1 MRETPPQHTG
11 LPPSVRRWQERQQRR
26 EVRMKRAEGPAV
38 PVLATMLVG
47 VLLAL
52 VAGWLAWGWQR
63 RSLFSPVPQAASQVQ
78 RTDQTV
84 ASSTSL
90 RNAAEQLNQ
99 RLEALQINRAWFKR
113 LMEAAD
119 AGTVMEQDA
128 WLVLI
133 QQLPLPLHLRLGR
146 LRERDL
152 YPFYNALEE
161 DGIDPQLFE
170 HTVHGQLEQFI
181 RIADLDA
188 SNWTTEPWRQLWLA
202 TALDL
207 QPAFRRQ
214 DITVMKDAEASRPAT
229 GHGYLQ
235 PGESAVFKVDIQPD
249 ALEAATPDRAGL
261 ASSGYR
267 LTAQLFGSEA
277 MKLMIFKNGMTP
289 DTLDHLPVEK
299 EITFSPGDDLN
310 LLITN
315 KGLAGGFYSY
325 KIPAID

>member
-1 MRETPPQHTG
+1 MRGTPPQHTN

-26 EVRMKRAEGPAV
+26 EVRMKRAEGPAI
-38 PVLATMLVG
+38 PVITTMLLG

-52 VAGWLAWGWQR
+52 TAGWLAWGWQR
-63 RSLFSPVPQAASQVQ
+63 RSLFSPAPRAASRVQ
-78 RTDQTV
+78 RTDQTA

-99 RLEALQINRAWFKR
+99 RLEALQINRTWFKR

-119 AGTVMEQDA
+119 ASTAADQDA

-133 QQLPLPLHLRLGR
+133 QRLPLPLQLRLGR
-146 LRERDL
+146 LQERDL
-152 YPFYNALEE
+152 APLYDALEK

-170 HTVHGQLEQFI
+170 HAVHGQLEQFI

-188 SNWTTEPWRQLWLA
+188 SNVTTEPWRQLWLA

-214 DITVMKDAEASRPAT
+214 NITVMKDAEASRPAT

-235 PGESAVFKVDIQPD
+235 PGESAVFKIDIQPD
-249 ALEAATPDRAGL
+249 SLQATTPDRAGL

-267 LTAQLFGSEA
+267 LTAQLFGSDA
-277 MKLMIFKNGMTP
+277 MKLMIFRNGTTP
-289 DTLDHLPVEK
+289 DTMYHLPVAK

-325 KIPAID
+325 KIPAIE